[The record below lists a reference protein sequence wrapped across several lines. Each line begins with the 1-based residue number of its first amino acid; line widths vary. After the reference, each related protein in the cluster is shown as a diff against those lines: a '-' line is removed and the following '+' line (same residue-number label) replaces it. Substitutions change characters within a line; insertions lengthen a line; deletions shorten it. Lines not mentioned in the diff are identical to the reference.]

1 MTSYSNNP
9 CSTWACISNSTA
21 QTITDISSKYG
32 RPVTGKPGWCF
43 FLRGIT
49 ETAEQAIATANSI
62 STLFK
67 EDGETIY
74 KLGRIA
80 KSCQRV
86 YAHLQ
91 ENGIIAIQTTSQ
103 KLDINRTTVNRCLTL
118 LLEKGIVEELTGY
131 KRNRL
136 YAYSKYIQILA
147 DGADPI

>member
-1 MTSYSNNP
+1 M
-9 CSTWACISNSTA
+9 
-21 QTITDISSKYG
+21 
-32 RPVTGKPGWCF
+32 F

-67 EDGETIY
+67 EDGETIND
-74 KLGRIA
+74 LGRIS
-80 KSCQRV
+80 KSCLQV

-91 ENGIIAIQTTSQ
+91 ERGIAAIQTTSQ

-136 YAYSKYIQILA
+136 YAYRRYIQILA